1 MKKIAIRVSEIQA
14 RLRDLHST
22 LEKEKRAMTDE
33 ERSEVK
39 ALEREQDLLLLQ
51 SRALSLPNVTQT
63 RAITVKD
70 MLRAIVNG
78 VGTAVELRIR
88 EEGSNPTNPT
98 QGTTVTETINHMM
111 STDLP
116 DGALMPL
123 KVGDIV
129 KPLRENLI
137 YDKIGIQLPTGCR
150 GNYEWP
156 VVEAIKATIAGEG
169 VKVGPTKIDLD
180 KVATVT
186 QRIAVVVEATR
197 ESLFNSDGKLEGIIR
212 EQMPLAIAETV
223 NQILTSTTKVNDK
236 CAITG
241 PFVGLTATAVD
252 FTFKGLNLVKAGLL
266 AKNVRSDR
274 MCWVMTESTKA
285 ELEATPKDT
294 GSGIMLVENDRLCG
308 LPIFCSSH
316 IGEGNIGL
324 GDFTY
329 QVCGQFGD
337 FYMVV
342 DPYTG
347 ADSNMVRFVLNTNF
361 GTAKLRPEAFTLV
374 KKKTS

>member
-1 MKKIAIRVSEIQA
+1 MKKITQRVSEIQA

-22 LEKEKRAMTDE
+22 LEKEKRTLTDE
-33 ERSEVK
+33 EQREVK

-51 SRALSLPNVTQT
+51 SRSLQLPDITPARAVTA
-63 RAITVKD
+63 RD

-78 VGTAVELRIR
+78 VGTTTEMRLR
-88 EEGSNPTNPT
+88 EDGAEATNPT
-98 QGTTVTETINHMM
+98 QGDVMDTTLNTML

-116 DGALMPL
+116 KGALMPL

-137 YDKIGIQLPTGCR
+137 YNKIGIQLPTGCR

-156 VVEAIKATIAGEG
+156 VVEAIKATVAGEG
-169 VKVGPTKIDLD
+169 VKVGATKIELD
-180 KVATVT
+180 KVAVVT

-223 NQILTSTTKVNDK
+223 NQILTGTEKINDK

-241 PFVGLTATAVD
+241 PFVGMTPTAVD

-285 ELEATPKDT
+285 ELEATPKDA
-294 GSGIMLVENDRLCG
+294 GSGIMLIENDRLCG
-308 LPIFCSSH
+308 LPVFCSSH
-316 IGEGNIGL
+316 IGEGKIGL

-337 FYMVV
+337 FYLVV

-361 GTAKLRPEAFTLV
+361 GTAKLRPEAFALV
-374 KKKTS
+374 KKKP